1 MKDLNKIIKLELKRV
16 LKEQETENYMF
27 FSNLEQIK
35 RQCELLLSFDKQM
48 IENLLQNGHDW
59 ADDHVSEA
67 KNNMDQVFD
76 FIMNE
81 KEGDQQGE
89 LNESCWDGYKQVGGK
104 MKNGKMVPNCV
115 PKNKSIKEASSPA
128 QQAAIAINMKKKG
141 IEPKNESV
149 EMEIDESKN
158 VPTNPKL
165 WAASKAAAKAKFDVY
180 PSAYANG
187 WAAKHYKSKG
197 GGWRKKTNESI
208 NESRKNDEVYHRTYT
223 SAINTALEYAERKG
237 FTYDRDEVAREIGM
251 GPRKPKEGDT
261 NRFTISLK
269 KDDKEQKKSLHIQV
283 YGMKE
288 TYELNCYIN

>member
-1 MKDLNKIIKLELKRV
+1 MSKIMRLTERNLSNIVKKALR
-16 LKEQETENYMF
+16 EQMEENANYMF

-81 KEGDQQGE
+81 KEKGQTV
-89 LNESCWDGYKQVGGK
+89 N
-104 MKNGKMVPNCV
+104 
-115 PKNKSIKEASSPA
+115 EASSAA

-141 IEPKNESV
+141 IKPKNESV

-158 VPTNPKL
+158 CPTDPAK
-165 WAASKAAAKAKFDVY
+165 WAASKAAAKRKFDVY

-187 WAAKHYKSKG
+187 WAAKNYKAKG
-197 GGWRKKTNESI
+197 GGWKKC
-208 NESRKNDEVYHRTYT
+208 K
-223 SAINTALEYAERKG
+223 
-237 FTYDRDEVAREIGM
+237 
-251 GPRKPKEGDT
+251 
-261 NRFTISLK
+261 
-269 KDDKEQKKSLHIQV
+269 
-283 YGMKE
+283 
-288 TYELNCYIN
+288 